1 MCLLQGKT
9 EVAKRIAKLFHAL
22 GLLATNKL
30 VIKSA
35 LDLCSGFVGQSKD
48 KVQEVMDEALG
59 GVLFIDEAYN
69 LGSRNGSGGSFGQE
83 VQDKLLQMLTED
95 RYKHKMVVVIA
106 GYKEKMDEMFL
117 SNAGF
122 KSRFEKVINFSSW
135 DNERLSR
142 LIINTSKSSK
152 PAYQFYD
159 DENAASLMQDG
170 LETIRTNDEVSW
182 ANARDALGLF
192 NRICTAQLVRLS
204 DGQTSAA
211 SAVITRRDVQEGVRE
226 FCKARPAVMR
236 PRYVSCSNCHGRH
249 SADRCI
255 EQCGNE
261 LCFLDDSPHVP
272 RDCPLSRSVH
282 VSAAANT
289 QTAVDVTAAAKT
301 TRLQLCKETTVLTA
315 TSPLPS
321 PLPVAVSKLER
332 AAVHDTDAR
341 LAELQLQLAGIRDL
355 AEQASVREEMQR
367 AERLRAELLEAAQRE
382 AAERIKMAE
391 AARLLEAERN
401 EAVRFALEK
410 QLAEARARAEEVC
423 TCGDGCD
430 VGDLW

>member
-1 MCLLQGKT
+1 M
-9 EVAKRIAKLFHAL
+9 AKRIAKLFHAL
-22 GLLATNKL
+22 GLLATDKL

-122 KSRFEKVINFSSW
+122 KSRFEKVIHFASW

-142 LIINTSKSSK
+142 LIINTAKSCK

-159 DENAASLMQDG
+159 DEDAASLMQEG

-236 PRYVSCSNCHGRH
+236 PRSVSCSNCHGRH
-249 SADRCI
+249 SADKCM

-261 LCFLDDSPHVP
+261 LCFLDETPHLP
-272 RDCPLSRSVH
+272 RDCPLGRSVH
-282 VSAAANT
+282 VSAAANA
-289 QTAVDVTAAAKT
+289 QTAVAATAAAKT
-301 TRLQLCKETTVLTA
+301 TTARLQLCKETTVLTA
-315 TSPLPS
+315 TPPLPP
-321 PLPVAVSKLER
+321 PLPVAVSQLER

-341 LAELQLQLAGIRDL
+341 LAELQSQLAGIRDL
-355 AEQASVREEMQR
+355 AEQASVLEEMQR
-367 AERLRAELLEAAQRE
+367 AERLRAELLAAAQRE
-382 AAERIKMAE
+382 EAERIKVAE

-401 EAVRFALEK
+401 EAARVALEK
-410 QLAEARARAEEVC
+410 RLAEARARAEEVS
-423 TCGDGCD
+423 T
-430 VGDLW
+430 